1 MVHALVDLLHV
12 PLAGRVLTNRRAAVA
27 AASVAASVVA
37 ASVVAASVAAASVAA
52 AASIHIIGIRWS
64 LWSGLG
70 RRVGRFRIDR
80 IQLLEGVD
88 RVATLFEIALLSDQI
103 GRIGGHKTLDVLF
116 LRDRGLEGGSEQ
128 KHDRQS
134 ALRSIHPI
142 QKAYLRKKGVHGLLR
157 FGQYVK
163 LIKTAQQTSD
173 EALTL
178 HSRELGRGKSPTC
191 LHC

>member
-12 PLAGRVLTNRRAAVA
+12 PLAGRVLTNRRAATIVAVVA
-27 AASVAASVVA
+27 AAASVVA
-37 ASVVAASVAAASVAA
+37 ASVVAASVVAA
-52 AASIHIIGIRWS
+52 IVASIRIIGIRWS

-70 RRVGRFRIDR
+70 RRVGRFRIDW

-88 RVATLFEIALLSDQI
+88 RVATLFEIVLLSDQI

-116 LRDRGLEGGSEQ
+116 LRDIGLEGGSEQ

-142 QKAYLRKKGVHGLLR
+142 QKALPSKIG
-157 FGQYVK
+157 
-163 LIKTAQQTSD
+163 
-173 EALTL
+173 
-178 HSRELGRGKSPTC
+178 HSRPPPIRSVR
-191 LHC
+191 

>member
-1 MVHALVDLLHV
+1 MVHALVDLLHI

-27 AASVAASVVA
+27 SVVAASVVAAAASVVA
-37 ASVVAASVAAASVAA
+37 ASVVAASVVAA
-52 AASIHIIGIRWS
+52 IVASIRIIGIRWS
-64 LWSGLG
+64 LWSGFG

-103 GRIGGHKTLDVLF
+103 GRIGGHITLDVLF

-142 QKAYLRKKGVHGLLR
+142 QKALPSKIG
-157 FGQYVK
+157 
-163 LIKTAQQTSD
+163 
-173 EALTL
+173 
-178 HSRELGRGKSPTC
+178 HSRPPPIRSVR
-191 LHC
+191 

>member
-27 AASVAASVVA
+27 SVAVASVVAAAASVVA
-37 ASVVAASVAAASVAA
+37 ASVVAASVVAA
-52 AASIHIIGIRWS
+52 AAVASIRIIGIRWS

-88 RVATLFEIALLSDQI
+88 RVATLFEIVLLSDQI

-116 LRDRGLEGGSEQ
+116 LRDIGLEGGSEQ

-142 QKAYLRKKGVHGLLR
+142 QKALPSKIG
-157 FGQYVK
+157 
-163 LIKTAQQTSD
+163 
-173 EALTL
+173 
-178 HSRELGRGKSPTC
+178 HSQPPPIRSVR
-191 LHC
+191 

>member
-12 PLAGRVLTNRRAAVA
+12 PLAGRVLTNRRAATIVA
-27 AASVAASVVA
+27 VVA
-37 ASVVAASVAAASVAA
+37 AVAA
-52 AASIHIIGIRWS
+52 AASIRIIGIRWS

-103 GRIGGHKTLDVLF
+103 GRVGGHKTLDVLF

-142 QKAYLRKKGVHGLLR
+142 QKALPSKIG
-157 FGQYVK
+157 
-163 LIKTAQQTSD
+163 
-173 EALTL
+173 
-178 HSRELGRGKSPTC
+178 HSQPPPIRSVR
-191 LHC
+191 

>member
-1 MVHALVDLLHV
+1 MVHALVDLLHI

-27 AASVAASVVA
+27 SVAVASVVAAAASVVA
-37 ASVVAASVAAASVAA
+37 ASVVAAAASVV
-52 AASIHIIGIRWS
+52 AASVVAAIVASIRIIGIRWS

-103 GRIGGHKTLDVLF
+103 GRIGGHKMLDVLF
-116 LRDRGLEGGSEQ
+116 LRDIGLEGGSEQ

-142 QKAYLRKKGVHGLLR
+142 QKALPSKIG
-157 FGQYVK
+157 
-163 LIKTAQQTSD
+163 
-173 EALTL
+173 
-178 HSRELGRGKSPTC
+178 HSQPPPIRSVR
-191 LHC
+191 

>member
-1 MVHALVDLLHV
+1 MVHALVDLLHI

-27 AASVAASVVA
+27 SVAVASVVAAAASVVA
-37 ASVVAASVAAASVAA
+37 ASVVAASVVAA
-52 AASIHIIGIRWS
+52 IVASIRIIGIRWS

-88 RVATLFEIALLSDQI
+88 RVATLFEIVLLSDQI

-116 LRDRGLEGGSEQ
+116 LRDIGLEGGSEQ

-142 QKAYLRKKGVHGLLR
+142 QKALPSKIG
-157 FGQYVK
+157 
-163 LIKTAQQTSD
+163 
-173 EALTL
+173 
-178 HSRELGRGKSPTC
+178 HSRPPPIRSVR
-191 LHC
+191 

>member
-27 AASVAASVVA
+27 SVAVASVVAAA
-37 ASVVAASVAAASVAA
+37 ASVVAASVAVV
-52 AASIHIIGIRWS
+52 ASIRIIGIRWS

-88 RVATLFEIALLSDQI
+88 RVATFFEIVLLSDQI

-116 LRDRGLEGGSEQ
+116 LRDIGLEGGSEQ

-142 QKAYLRKKGVHGLLR
+142 QKALPSKIG
-157 FGQYVK
+157 
-163 LIKTAQQTSD
+163 
-173 EALTL
+173 
-178 HSRELGRGKSPTC
+178 HSRPPPIRSVR
-191 LHC
+191 

>member
-37 ASVVAASVAAASVAA
+37 ASVA

-64 LWSGLG
+64 LWSGFG

-116 LRDRGLEGGSEQ
+116 LRDIGLEGGSEQ

-142 QKAYLRKKGVHGLLR
+142 QKALPSKIG
-157 FGQYVK
+157 
-163 LIKTAQQTSD
+163 
-173 EALTL
+173 
-178 HSRELGRGKSPTC
+178 HSQPPPIRSVR
-191 LHC
+191 

>member
-27 AASVAASVVA
+27 SVAVASVVAAAASVVVASVVAASVVAAAASVVA
-37 ASVVAASVAAASVAA
+37 ASVVAAVV
-52 AASIHIIGIRWS
+52 ASIRIIGIRWS

-88 RVATLFEIALLSDQI
+88 RVATLFEIVLLSDQI
-103 GRIGGHKTLDVLF
+103 GRIGGHTTRDVLF

-142 QKAYLRKKGVHGLLR
+142 QKALPSKIG
-157 FGQYVK
+157 
-163 LIKTAQQTSD
+163 
-173 EALTL
+173 
-178 HSRELGRGKSPTC
+178 HSRPPPIRSVR
-191 LHC
+191 

>member
-12 PLAGRVLTNRRAAVA
+12 PLAGRVLTNRRAATI
-27 AASVAASVVA
+27 VAASVV
-37 ASVVAASVAAASVAA
+37 VAAAVV
-52 AASIHIIGIRWS
+52 ASIRIIGIRWS
-64 LWSGLG
+64 LWSGFG

-88 RVATLFEIALLSDQI
+88 RVATLFEIVLLSDQI

-116 LRDRGLEGGSEQ
+116 LRDIGLEGGSEQ

-142 QKAYLRKKGVHGLLR
+142 QKAYLRK
-157 FGQYVK
+157 
-163 LIKTAQQTSD
+163 
-173 EALTL
+173 
-178 HSRELGRGKSPTC
+178 
-191 LHC
+191 

>member
-27 AASVAASVVA
+27 SVAVASVVAAAASVVVASVVAASVVAAAASVVA
-37 ASVVAASVAAASVAA
+37 ASVVAAVV
-52 AASIHIIGIRWS
+52 ASIRIIGIRWS

-116 LRDRGLEGGSEQ
+116 LRDIGLEGGSEQ

-142 QKAYLRKKGVHGLLR
+142 QKALPSKIG
-157 FGQYVK
+157 
-163 LIKTAQQTSD
+163 
-173 EALTL
+173 
-178 HSRELGRGKSPTC
+178 HSRPPPIRSVR
-191 LHC
+191 

>member
-27 AASVAASVVA
+27 SVVAAAASVVA
-37 ASVVAASVAAASVAA
+37 AVAA
-52 AASIHIIGIRWS
+52 AASIRIIGIRWS

-88 RVATLFEIALLSDQI
+88 RVATLFEIVLLSDQI

-116 LRDRGLEGGSEQ
+116 LRDIGLEGGSEQ

-142 QKAYLRKKGVHGLLR
+142 QKAYLRK
-157 FGQYVK
+157 
-163 LIKTAQQTSD
+163 
-173 EALTL
+173 
-178 HSRELGRGKSPTC
+178 
-191 LHC
+191 

>member
-12 PLAGRVLTNRRAAVA
+12 PLAGRVLTNRRAATI
-27 AASVAASVVA
+27 VAASVVVA
-37 ASVVAASVAAASVAA
+37 AVVA
-52 AASIHIIGIRWS
+52 SIRIIGIRWS

-116 LRDRGLEGGSEQ
+116 LRDIGLEGGSEQ

-142 QKAYLRKKGVHGLLR
+142 QKALPSKIG
-157 FGQYVK
+157 
-163 LIKTAQQTSD
+163 
-173 EALTL
+173 
-178 HSRELGRGKSPTC
+178 HSRPPPIRSVR
-191 LHC
+191 